1 MPNRY
6 HLSIA
11 FLFFMGWMHPYS
23 QLSGKAEEEGWELAK
38 DANGIRVYT
47 RSPGRRSIEGIA
59 VNEFKAITTV
69 DAPLSA
75 IVAVF
80 MDVPSY
86 PKWLSNCMA
95 AEVLERNAPGKCKYH
110 LESKAPFPFDNR
122 DLVQQLSIQQNP
134 DTKVVRVQLENLPAF
149 IDTLDGMVRMPV
161 AEGFW
166 ALKPLSA
173 QQVELTFQYRFDP
186 GGNIPAW
193 AVNLFLV
200 KSPYETLTN
209 LRERLKEEK
218 YRKATST
225 WIENF

>member
-1 MPNRY
+1 MPKRY
-6 HLSIA
+6 HLRIA
-11 FLFFMGWMHPYS
+11 FLWVFIGWMNPYS
-23 QLSGKAEEEGWELAK
+23 HLPGKAGDEGWQLAK
-38 DANGIRVYT
+38 DVNGIRVYT
-47 RSPGRRSIEGIA
+47 RSVEGLN

-69 DAPLSA
+69 DASLSA

-80 MDVPSY
+80 TDVPSY
-86 PKWLSNCMA
+86 PTWLFNCIA
-95 AEVLERNAPGKCKYH
+95 AEVLERNAPERFKYH
-110 LESKAPFPFDNR
+110 LETKAPFPFDNR
-122 DLVQQLSIQQNP
+122 DMVQQLSIQQNP

-149 IDTLDGMVRMPV
+149 IDTIDGIVRMPV

-166 ALKPLSA
+166 VLKPLSA

-193 AVNLFLV
+193 AVNMFLV

-218 YRKATST
+218 YLNATIS
-225 WIENF
+225 WIENG